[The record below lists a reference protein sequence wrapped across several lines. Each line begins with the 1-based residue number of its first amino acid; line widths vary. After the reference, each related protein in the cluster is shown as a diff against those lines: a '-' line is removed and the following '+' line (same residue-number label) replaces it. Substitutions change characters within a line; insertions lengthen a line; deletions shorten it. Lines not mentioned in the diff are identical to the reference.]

1 MKLFY
6 KVLIRLA
13 VLVTIVLGLWSV
25 FFYYAMMNEVTDEID
40 DSLEDYTDLIITRS
54 LAGET
59 LPEQDMGTNNQYF
72 LKEVD
77 SLYAVGRPAI
87 MYRDSMVYIG
97 EKKET
102 EPARILTTIFRDSS
116 HRYFQLE
123 VSVPTIERADLRQS
137 IFYLIIA
144 LYVILLF
151 SFMLINVFVFNRSMK
166 PFFKLTHWLENNRLG
181 DNEGSVP
188 GVSTTTVEFQ
198 KLNDAITG
206 YALHSEKVYQQ
217 QKQFIGNASHEMQ
230 TPVAVCLS
238 RVETM
243 MEDETLSEEQMAQL
257 AKMHSTLEYV
267 TRLNKSLLLL
277 SRIDNNQFVESTEIN
292 ITELMEQYLADY
304 REVYGYKGI
313 DVVMTGRNGFIVCMS
328 RTLAEI
334 LVTNLVKNA
343 FVHTQQGGAI
353 EIECT
358 GQYVEIRNAAAEGPL
373 DGEKIFERFYQGRKK
388 EGSTGLGLAIA
399 DTICRNSNL
408 KISYNFYK
416 NFHCFRIFSE
426 SGYNFVPRNN
436 LKN

>member
-40 DSLEDYTDLIITRS
+40 DSLEDYTDIIITRS
-54 LAGET
+54 LAGDT
-59 LPEQDMGTNNQYF
+59 LPERDMGSNNQYF

-77 SLYAVGRPAI
+77 SLYAIGRPAI
-87 MYRDSMVYIG
+87 MYRDSMVYIRA
-97 EKKET
+97 KKET
-102 EPARILTTIFRDSS
+102 EPARILTTIFKDSQN
-116 HRYFQLE
+116 RYFQLE

-144 LYVILLF
+144 LYIILLL
-151 SFMLINVFVFNRSMK
+151 SFMLINIFVFNRSMK
-166 PFFKLTHWLENNRLG
+166 PFFRLTHWLENNRLG
-181 DNEGSVP
+181 DKEGAVP
-188 GVSTTTVEFQ
+188 GVTTTTVEFQ
-198 KLNDAITG
+198 QLNDAITR
-206 YALHSEKVYQQ
+206 YALHSEKVFQQ

-230 TPVAVCLS
+230 TPIAVCLS
-238 RVETM
+238 RVEAM
-243 MEDETLSEEQMAQL
+243 MEDETLTEEQLAQL

-277 SRIDNNQFVESTEIN
+277 SRIDNNQFVESSEIN
-292 ITELMEQYLADY
+292 ITELVEQYLGDY
-304 REVYGYKGI
+304 LEVYGHKGVKVEMKEHRDFVI
-313 DVVMTGRNGFIVCMS
+313 RMN

-334 LVTNLVKNA
+334 LVTNLIKNA
-343 FVHTQQGGAI
+343 FVHSLEGGRI

-358 GQYVEIRNAAAEGPL
+358 RQCLEIRNDACGGALDAEH
-373 DGEKIFERFYQGRKK
+373 IFERFYQGRKK

-408 KISYNFYK
+408 KISYNYHK

-426 SGYNFVPRNN
+426 SVYNFVPR
-436 LKN
+436 KD